1 MNVTACQVHEE
12 PKHLNKPVNVNTE
25 VTATANA
32 SMKTEIQKEADQGVL
47 QAISPK
53 ISEKTAS
60 SPNNL
65 EVFGPQ
71 TKSSS
76 KEAAKNKPA
85 FSKTLEVIN
94 PPKPS
99 ISKRGGLHTL
109 DVTKLKSDDPE
120 SANNCTDLEVPTL
133 TATYRKRSESFEEV
147 TKDSLKVT
155 RKIATKHHYDV
166 SGVTLS
172 LYPHRAS

>member
-12 PKHLNKPVNVNTE
+12 PKHLNEPANVNTE

-32 SMKTEIQKEADQGVL
+32 SVKTEIQKEAGQGVL
-47 QAISPK
+47 EVISPK
-53 ISEKTAS
+53 VSKKTTLS
-60 SPNNL
+60 LNNL
-65 EVFGPQ
+65 EIFDPQ
-71 TKSSS
+71 TKTPS

-94 PPKPS
+94 PPKQS
-99 ISKRGGLHTL
+99 ISKRGSLRTL

-120 SANNCTDLEVPTL
+120 PANNCTDLEVPTL
-133 TATYRKRSESFEEV
+133 GATYRKRSESFEEV
-147 TKDSLKVT
+147 KKDSLKVT
-155 RKIATKHHYDV
+155 GHVETKDHYDV

-172 LYPHRAS
+172 L